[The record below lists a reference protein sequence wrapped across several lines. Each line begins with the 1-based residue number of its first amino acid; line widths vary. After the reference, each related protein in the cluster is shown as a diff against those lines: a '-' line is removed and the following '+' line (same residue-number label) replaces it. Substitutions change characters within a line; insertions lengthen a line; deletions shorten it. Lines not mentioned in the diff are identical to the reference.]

1 MKRILT
7 GLKPSGEL
15 TLGSLIGCINQMVKL
30 QDEYDSFMFVP
41 DMHAITVKQD
51 PKMLRE
57 RIRKNVALYLACGV
71 DPDKN
76 TIYLQS
82 ENLYHA
88 NLSWVLECTTY
99 MGEASRMTQYKDKS
113 SKGENVTVG
122 LFTYPI
128 LMAADI
134 LLYDADYVPVGIDQK
149 QHVELARDIALRF
162 NKTYGDTF
170 KMPEPMMSEVG
181 VKIMDLQEPTK
192 KMSKSDETYKGVI
205 LLLDDEKTIRKKIM
219 SAVTDSDN
227 KIYYDKDNKPG
238 VSNLLTIYSYLKNI
252 SIEENKDIK
261 YLNDYD
267 IIKIVYV
274 TPYDYY
280 RSDLIE
286 STLENVN
293 DRDKEN
299 IINLLNIFDP
309 DVVDFKLV
317 KKFNT
322 GRSYI
327 YIDHNVY
334 GTTPLFSFG
343 DSIKKIFTLATAM
356 ISAKGGIL
364 LVDEIE
370 SAIHKNHINKV
381 FNSIIK
387 ICKEYKV
394 QLICTT
400 HSLEAIDGIIL
411 SLGNQID
418 LLSCFRI
425 EVYNNKT
432 YYTKFSGDRLKDIR
446 NLLGQDVR

>member
-238 VSNLLTIYSYLKNI
+238 VSNLLTIYSSLKNI
-252 SIEENKDIK
+252 SIEEAEDYFKDYNYGNFKKEVADLVVSVLSNIQTK
-261 YLNDYD
+261 YN
-267 IIKIVYV
+267 
-274 TPYDYY
+274 
-280 RSDLIE
+280 E
-286 STLENVN
+286 
-293 DRDKEN
+293 
-299 IINLLNIFDP
+299 IINSTMLDDILDKGREKTCEIAKEKTL
-309 DVVDFKLV
+309 DVFKKVGL
-317 KKFNT
+317 
-322 GRSYI
+322 GR
-327 YIDHNVY
+327 
-334 GTTPLFSFG
+334 
-343 DSIKKIFTLATAM
+343 K
-356 ISAKGGIL
+356 
-364 LVDEIE
+364 
-370 SAIHKNHINKV
+370 
-381 FNSIIK
+381 
-387 ICKEYKV
+387 
-394 QLICTT
+394 
-400 HSLEAIDGIIL
+400 
-411 SLGNQID
+411 
-418 LLSCFRI
+418 
-425 EVYNNKT
+425 
-432 YYTKFSGDRLKDIR
+432 
-446 NLLGQDVR
+446 

>member
-238 VSNLLTIYSYLKNI
+238 VSNLLTIYSSLKNI
-252 SIEENKDIK
+252 SIEEAEDYFKDYNYGNFKKEVADLVVSVLSNIQTK
-261 YLNDYD
+261 YN
-267 IIKIVYV
+267 
-274 TPYDYY
+274 
-280 RSDLIE
+280 E
-286 STLENVN
+286 
-293 DRDKEN
+293 
-299 IINLLNIFDP
+299 IINGTMLDDILDKGREKTCEIAKEKTFD
-309 DVVDFKLV
+309 VFRKVGL
-317 KKFNT
+317 
-322 GRSYI
+322 GR
-327 YIDHNVY
+327 N
-334 GTTPLFSFG
+334 
-343 DSIKKIFTLATAM
+343 
-356 ISAKGGIL
+356 
-364 LVDEIE
+364 
-370 SAIHKNHINKV
+370 
-381 FNSIIK
+381 
-387 ICKEYKV
+387 
-394 QLICTT
+394 
-400 HSLEAIDGIIL
+400 
-411 SLGNQID
+411 
-418 LLSCFRI
+418 
-425 EVYNNKT
+425 
-432 YYTKFSGDRLKDIR
+432 
-446 NLLGQDVR
+446 

>member
-238 VSNLLTIYSYLKNI
+238 VSNLITIYSSLKNI
-252 SIEENKDIK
+252 SIEEAEDYFKDYNYGNFKKEVADLVVSVLSNIQTK
-261 YLNDYD
+261 YN
-267 IIKIVYV
+267 
-274 TPYDYY
+274 
-280 RSDLIE
+280 E
-286 STLENVN
+286 
-293 DRDKEN
+293 
-299 IINLLNIFDP
+299 IINGTMLDDILDKGREKTCGIAKEKTL
-309 DVVDFKLV
+309 DVFRKVGL
-317 KKFNT
+317 
-322 GRSYI
+322 GR
-327 YIDHNVY
+327 N
-334 GTTPLFSFG
+334 
-343 DSIKKIFTLATAM
+343 
-356 ISAKGGIL
+356 
-364 LVDEIE
+364 
-370 SAIHKNHINKV
+370 
-381 FNSIIK
+381 
-387 ICKEYKV
+387 
-394 QLICTT
+394 
-400 HSLEAIDGIIL
+400 
-411 SLGNQID
+411 
-418 LLSCFRI
+418 
-425 EVYNNKT
+425 
-432 YYTKFSGDRLKDIR
+432 
-446 NLLGQDVR
+446 

>member
-122 LFTYPI
+122 LFTYPM

-170 KMPEPMMSEVG
+170 KMPEPMMSDVG

-238 VSNLLTIYSYLKNI
+238 VSNLLTIYSSLKNI
-252 SIEENKDIK
+252 SIEEAEDYFKDYNYGNFKKEVADLVVSVLSNIQTK
-261 YLNDYD
+261 YN
-267 IIKIVYV
+267 
-274 TPYDYY
+274 
-280 RSDLIE
+280 E
-286 STLENVN
+286 
-293 DRDKEN
+293 
-299 IINLLNIFDP
+299 IINGTMLDDILDEGREKTCEIAKEKTL
-309 DVVDFKLV
+309 DVFRKVGL
-317 KKFNT
+317 
-322 GRSYI
+322 GR
-327 YIDHNVY
+327 N
-334 GTTPLFSFG
+334 
-343 DSIKKIFTLATAM
+343 
-356 ISAKGGIL
+356 
-364 LVDEIE
+364 
-370 SAIHKNHINKV
+370 
-381 FNSIIK
+381 
-387 ICKEYKV
+387 
-394 QLICTT
+394 
-400 HSLEAIDGIIL
+400 
-411 SLGNQID
+411 
-418 LLSCFRI
+418 
-425 EVYNNKT
+425 
-432 YYTKFSGDRLKDIR
+432 
-446 NLLGQDVR
+446 